1 MFQRVDAKLA
11 RRQKSSFDS
20 SSKLLC
26 NCLEGKFKIFT
37 LYLLFLFCFSACKD
51 RDSEFFLANSN
62 SLPQLIRLDYGLE
75 LLDEGERNQ
84 ERSVN
89 LQPSFEFTESTLCFH
104 SRNRREIDYGPR
116 LSFCLENTLFNQRI
130 MKDVQLAFEN
140 PLDTNSFP
148 DFLIQSHNLELRI
161 DFPTESSIIR
171 EWKKVSP
178 NNWLLLDDS
187 FLGRLDEKRAIQLD
201 GTEFY
206 LGKSYSLPYW
216 NYMESNSCSFFMRSW
231 NLDVSKSSRRFL
243 RISIPCDY
251 VSPIIRKFIESSKI
265 VNEKSRTN
273 CTNREI
279 VIQEIF
285 QSTSSRMNRFIEW
298 KNPHKE
304 AICLD
309 ELTLLQ
315 ATEEESKSKE
325 ELSNSKQVRIQFWDN
340 SGFGFLFPSAHLLF
354 IHEDSDLEGKMIPT
368 SFPWAD
374 VINKKQTFFLVT
386 KEQENEIESKI
397 DSLIVNFKEE
407 DEYFSQD
414 LNLPACSDQRFLYTS
429 SEKVCASPGYS
440 LPLSSSSHFCKPIDL
455 QLTEI
460 QARGVLDSELRS
472 FAQDRFLEFQVRTK
486 DGRTRCD
493 ISALFLKIGTDS
505 FPLSALRKILANN
518 EVFFISLS
526 KKLPQQNFQISRSL
540 SRLNW
545 QSDIT
550 LYDLKREEV
559 ERNFRNSN
567 EPRYVDHDSNGNLYS
582 LEWKAEVLGKD
593 IFVHHISSPGW
604 VSSSKYEG
612 NESRI
617 SGVYPDVQLTEIL
630 WSGSFQNSIS
640 ILDDRFIEWKSE
652 SGQLA
657 SLLLELEFPGF
668 PSRSQ
673 TYLIPN
679 QEGTYTLSRRELVCF
694 PKKNSLFHRDFTLFQ
709 SNTRM
714 RIRDPIS
721 NSILDE
727 VFISTSQFGMN
738 STSLRI
744 RRSAVKNLNTQTWQS
759 SDSESS
765 FCLGQTFA
773 SPGEN
778 L

>member
-62 SLPQLIRLDYGLE
+62 SIPQLIRLDYGLE
-75 LLDEGERNQ
+75 LLDEGERNP
-84 ERSVN
+84 EGILN
-89 LQPSFEFTESTLCFH
+89 LKPSFEFTESTLCFH
-104 SRNRREIDYGPR
+104 SRNRSEIDYGPR
-116 LSFCLENTLFNQRI
+116 LSFCLENSLFNKKI
-130 MKDVQLAFEN
+130 MEDVQLAFEN
-140 PLDTNSFP
+140 PLNTNSFP
-148 DFLIQSHNLELRI
+148 NFIIHSHNLELRI

-171 EWKKVSP
+171 EWKKVP
-178 NNWLLLDDS
+178 ANNWLLLDES
-187 FLGRLDEKRAIQLD
+187 FLDRLEEKRSIQLD
-201 GTEFY
+201 GTEFH

-216 NYMESNSCSFFMRSW
+216 NYMESNSCSFLIRSW

-243 RISIPCDY
+243 RISFPCDY
-251 VSPIIRKFIESSKI
+251 ISPMIRKFIESSKM

-309 ELTLLQ
+309 ELVFLQ
-315 ATEEESKSKE
+315 VPEEESNSKD

-340 SGFGFLFPSAHLLF
+340 SGLGFLFPSAHLLF
-354 IHEDSDLEGKMIPT
+354 IHEDSDLEGKMIPA
-368 SFPWAD
+368 SFPWND
-374 VINKKQTFFLVT
+374 LQQGKPSFLALQ
-386 KEQENEIESKI
+386 KEVEKEILPKI
-397 DSLIVNFKEE
+397 DSLVVNFKEE

-414 LNLPACSDQRFLYTS
+414 LNLPACADQRFLYTS
-429 SEKVCASPGYS
+429 SEKACASPGYS
-440 LPLSSSSHFCKPIDL
+440 LPRSSSSHFCKPIDL

-472 FAQDRFLEFQVRTK
+472 FTQDRFLEFQVRTK
-486 DGRTRCD
+486 DGRSSCD
-493 ISALFLKIGTDS
+493 ISALFLKIGRDA
-505 FPLSALRKILANN
+505 FPLSALRKILNNN
-518 EVFFISLS
+518 EVFLISLS

-550 LYDLKREEV
+550 LYDLKKEEV
-559 ERNFRNSN
+559 ERNFRNSS
-567 EPRYVDHDSNGNLYS
+567 EPRFVDHDSNGNLYS
-582 LEWKAEVLGKD
+582 LEWKTEVLGKD
-593 IFVHHISSPGW
+593 AFIHHLSTPGW

-612 NESRI
+612 NESKLPGFDPGI
-617 SGVYPDVQLTEIL
+617 QLTELL

-640 ILDDRFIEWKSE
+640 ILEDRFIEWKSE
-652 SGQLA
+652 SGQPA

-673 TYLIPN
+673 SYLIPN
-679 QEGTYTLSRRELVCF
+679 QVGTYTLSRSELVCF
-694 PKKNSLFHRDFTLFQ
+694 PKKNSLIHRDFNLFQ

-721 NSILDE
+721 NSIHDE
-727 VFISTSQFGMN
+727 VLISTSQFGMN

-759 SDSESS
+759 SDIDSS

-778 L
+778 P